1 MCVDNLFNN
10 IKIQIFRNMRSYWLD
25 EHNLINEIFNKNL
38 LGHVRFDI
46 DFVLF
51 FIIKK
56 FKESYFDDISVPDF
70 GVCFSSLVDGEFDLI
85 EEDLI
90 VEQKSGVFGLMMIS
104 VEVYIFLDIFIVIFE
119 SGQFKNGLV
128 CEVGFEVCVVH
139 GVAGGGEG
147 DSSGVCTVDFDD
159 ILNGE
164 EVSGGLA
171 HFLIVDV
178 HIPVAEE
185 PSRHLRIIPNSSMIE
200 ETHRQVVLDQVF
212 PAAS

>member
-1 MCVDNLFNN
+1 
-10 IKIQIFRNMRSYWLD
+10 MRSYWLD

-90 VEQKSGVFGLMMIS
+90 VE
-104 VEVYIFLDIFIVIFE
+104 
-119 SGQFKNGLV
+119 
-128 CEVGFEVCVVH
+128 
-139 GVAGGGEG
+139 
-147 DSSGVCTVDFDD
+147 
-159 ILNGE
+159 
-164 EVSGGLA
+164 
-171 HFLIVDV
+171 
-178 HIPVAEE
+178 
-185 PSRHLRIIPNSSMIE
+185 
-200 ETHRQVVLDQVF
+200 
-212 PAAS
+212 